1 MHHNCSV
8 AVDIHYIVDN
18 VLLPLVTIKLLVNV
32 HIVTSRTVSLLLVH
46 IYLQYNKTPQGVSL
60 LTGVL
65 RGIAQNKTSVE
76 FELKFYDSDDQ
87 SYYMKRIPEDIL
99 THFTR
104 DGRTWTLNPLNSR
117 CPTGE
122 EELCLKSLSKSSLSV
137 CAHFH
142 LGGVSSGESPQTP
155 GSNPTEE
162 PSNKR
167 RHIEQSP
174 LVGVT
179 GQF

>member
-1 MHHNCSV
+1 M
-8 AVDIHYIVDN
+8 
-18 VLLPLVTIKLLVNV
+18 
-32 HIVTSRTVSLLLVH
+32 
-46 IYLQYNKTPQGVSL
+46 

-65 RGIAQNKTSVE
+65 RGIVQNKTSVE
-76 FELKFYDSDDQ
+76 FKFKFLDSDVQ
-87 SYYMKRIPEDIL
+87 SYFMERIPEDIL

-104 DGRTWTLNPLNSR
+104 DGRTLTLNPLNSR

-122 EELCLKSLSKSSLSV
+122 EELCLKSLSKSSLCV

-155 GSNPTEE
+155 GSNPTGE

-167 RHIEQSP
+167 RHIEQPP
-174 LVGVT
+174 LVGVA

>member
-1 MHHNCSV
+1 M
-8 AVDIHYIVDN
+8 
-18 VLLPLVTIKLLVNV
+18 
-32 HIVTSRTVSLLLVH
+32 
-46 IYLQYNKTPQGVSL
+46 VSL

-65 RGIAQNKTSVE
+65 RGIARNKTSVE
-76 FELKFYDSDDQ
+76 FKLEFWYDVQ
-87 SYYMKRIPEDIL
+87 SYYMERIPEDIL

-104 DGRTWTLNPLNSR
+104 DGRTLTLNPLNSR

-122 EELCLKSLSKSSLSV
+122 EELCLKSLSKSSLCV

-142 LGGVSSGESPQTP
+142 LGGVSSGESPQTL
-155 GSNPTEE
+155 GSNPTRE

>member
-1 MHHNCSV
+1 M
-8 AVDIHYIVDN
+8 
-18 VLLPLVTIKLLVNV
+18 
-32 HIVTSRTVSLLLVH
+32 
-46 IYLQYNKTPQGVSL
+46 

-76 FELKFYDSDDQ
+76 FKFEVWNSGEPFYF
-87 SYYMKRIPEDIL
+87 MERIPEDIL

-104 DGRTWTLNPLNSR
+104 DGQTLTLNPLNSR

-122 EELCLKSLSKSSLSV
+122 EELCLKSLSKSSLCV
-137 CAHFH
+137 CVHFH
-142 LGGVSSGESPQTP
+142 LGGVCSGESPQTP
-155 GSNPTEE
+155 GSNPTGE

-167 RHIEQSP
+167 HHIEQSP